1 MTKDSDECGGAL
13 DAVRI
18 ALAAPFDFPQIPL
31 VRATAFTPWR
41 DPNDCWFPVDG
52 EEGTR
57 HYLAWGG
64 TVVVGVASVY
74 SEDAG
79 ALAPYRL
86 RRLAVL
92 PSHRG
97 MGVGSSLVAACLVDR
112 TPMWASVR
120 EPLIGFY
127 EALCAQR
134 IPGNP
139 YMMVSGPHVN
149 MLFL

>member
-1 MTKDSDECGGAL
+1 MTKDSDECGGVL
-13 DAVRI
+13 DSLRI
-18 ALAAPFDFPQIPL
+18 EIAAPTIFSQIPL

-41 DPNDCWFPVDG
+41 DPNDCWFPVD
-52 EEGTR
+52 EEDGTQ
-57 HYLAWGG
+57 HYLARVGALA
-64 TVVVGVASVY
+64 VGVASVY

-97 MGVGSSLVAACLVDR
+97 MGIGSRLVTACLVDR

-120 EPLIGFY
+120 EHLIGFY
-127 EALCAQR
+127 EALGAQR

-139 YMMVSGPHVN
+139 YMMSSGPHVN